1 MKIRSFAALALL
13 AVVPAACTAMS
24 TYPPVDG
31 KVINTPSV
39 SPGPEVMAGAIKEAH
54 RLTAP
59 GTDIIF
65 NLPAGLPENTWNRV
79 VFLLPE
85 SARAM
90 EPGDE
95 GVYSIKQLRIQGG
108 TAEVDVLYP
117 DRGVYQLMTVKFNG
131 GPLAPWTIAWTRVVA
146 QWSTGMRPSY
156 PGFWATIAVASSI
169 ETLAAA
175 ITPVPGGVGPMTV
188 TLLLVNTVA
197 SWCQRCGLDQP
208 LADLLP

>member
-1 MKIRSFAALALL
+1 MRAMKIRSFAALALL

-79 VFLLPE
+79 AFLLPE

-131 GPLAPWTIAWTRVVA
+131 GPLAPWTIAWTYRWMIPAEKPVPNDPL
-146 QWSTGMRPSY
+146 QKLEM
-156 PGFWATIAVASSI
+156 ATVN
-169 ETLAAA
+169 ETAPAAA
-175 ITPVPGGVGPMTV
+175 AGEEDNVK
-188 TLLLVNTVA
+188 
-197 SWCQRCGLDQP
+197 
-208 LADLLP
+208 